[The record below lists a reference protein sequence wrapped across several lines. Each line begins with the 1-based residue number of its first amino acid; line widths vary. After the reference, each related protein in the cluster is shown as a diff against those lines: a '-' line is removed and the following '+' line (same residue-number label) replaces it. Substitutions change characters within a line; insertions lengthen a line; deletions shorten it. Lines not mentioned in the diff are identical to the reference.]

1 MAAVLAVEGASSVGA
16 LHVDV
21 WGAANNI
28 TATFACRR
36 HSLLSRCGSA
46 APCLLA
52 PFSERGE
59 LVPTAGI
66 PARCARHLA
75 AGHAQ
80 PCSEVCVVC
89 GTCASHP
96 AAPAEQG
103 VPTAPLHRLL
113 TWPCPLRQ
121 SREQI
126 LTPLLKLRARRRL
139 SKTSEPND
147 PNRGRRRSTS
157 T

>member
-1 MAAVLAVEGASSVGA
+1 MTRSPGSPSLELPGRRPPSQERRSFRVPVERVGTWQRC
-16 LHVDV
+16 LRWKVPV
-21 WGAANNI
+21 QLVRSMSMCGGAANNI
-28 TATFACRR
+28 TATFACHRR
-36 HSLLSRCGSA
+36 SLLSRCGSA

-80 PCSEVCVVC
+80 PCSGVCVVC

-113 TWPCPLRQ
+113 TWP
-121 SREQI
+121 
-126 LTPLLKLRARRRL
+126 
-139 SKTSEPND
+139 
-147 PNRGRRRSTS
+147 
-157 T
+157 